1 MYRLF
6 EITDEP
12 WGEYSKI
19 VCCDESGGAG
29 KRVWFLSNH
38 PVDVAVHGQ
47 LCKNLAELRVLQR
60 DTHDRFAGS
69 DIGIMHLAL
78 DGKWH
83 IVAFHSQTI
92 HLEDAI
98 NLD

>member
-19 VCCDESGGAG
+19 VCCDESGGPGHRA
-29 KRVWFLSNH
+29 WFLSNH
-38 PVDVAVHGQ
+38 PVDIIVHGCQ
-47 LCKNLAELRVLQR
+47 CETWGDLRELQQDISGRLVG
-60 DTHDRFAGS
+60 T

-78 DGKWH
+78 DGNWH
-83 IVAFHSQTI
+83 ICAFHSQTI
-92 HLEDAI
+92 HIEDAI